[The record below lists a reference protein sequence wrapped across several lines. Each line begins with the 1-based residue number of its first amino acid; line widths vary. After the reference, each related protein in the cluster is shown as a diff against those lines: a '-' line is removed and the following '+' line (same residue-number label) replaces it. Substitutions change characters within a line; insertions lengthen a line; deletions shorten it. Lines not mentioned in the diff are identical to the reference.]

1 MRDNHDSDHESIA
14 TASNCVHG
22 NGDEMDDWE
31 RQETGTGIPY
41 YVNHRKEKTQWDH
54 PEMVLIIDKL
64 TSFNDIKYAAYRTG
78 AKLIYL
84 QKELLFSNVHVSMLG
99 SVFGAHGLE
108 GASQHELLLGCAQV
122 EAILEDLYKRAPGVH
137 QQKVPLLASLAL
149 NLLQNLFD
157 SKRKG
162 TIQVLQMKIALFV
175 FCAGRLLDKLK
186 YICNELQD
194 GTHRISYEE
203 LESFLQNISKIPEF
217 LGEKLSFGAH
227 FVPAAVESCRKLAP
241 LPAIPDDMF
250 LNWLL
255 REPQNLVWISTFYR
269 MRSTENVAHP
279 MKCGACKTYPI
290 VGLRYQCLQC
300 LNYDLCQSCF
310 LHGNISKNH
319 SIKHRMQEH
328 CQQTSSWEK
337 VKAVLKTISLKIQR
351 WKREPRPSYLPLQAN
366 PEPKPPAQSPKAY
379 RVPQSDEVDCVKSV
393 TNNVHMAPCLDT
405 LHQQELESIIERLER
420 ENRNLARE
428 VAAKELGPG
437 ASPLSSV
444 PSSPL
449 RQRYLQQHLAQVEV
463 QLKRM
468 RGLLQMLSREEMG
481 GADPVMCTAPNG
493 IVTGGAGHHP
503 CMAANAAGNNF
514 AWLQSTPA
522 NGGRLP
528 TKSMDRFVE
537 IHNGLKALEAP
548 LSAPTPPP
556 PPPSTPSIVWEL
568 RRDAAASSSTLPE
581 PPSPIACAAPTTEIN
596 HCGNR
601 DPLDS
606 AKECTFGDL
615 TGPVPSSFLED
626 PGSQTVMGNGRPA
639 GLPLDGELESIL
651 RQLDDLLSEPKQG
664 YNSAVVKNHVME
676 TVNQVQQ
683 VMDRMKQTC

>member
-1 MRDNHDSDHESIA
+1 MFRFE
-14 TASNCVHG
+14 
-22 NGDEMDDWE
+22 NGFSEVVRPPSTEYEEDMDEWE
-31 RQETGTGIPY
+31 RQETGAGIPY

-54 PEMVLIIDKL
+54 PEMVLIIEKL

-84 QKELLFSNVHVSMLG
+84 QKELLLC
-99 SVFGAHGLE
+99 FGAHGLE

-157 SKRKG
+157 AKRKG

-203 LESFLQNISKIPEF
+203 LESFLHNISKIPEF

-241 LPAIPDDMF
+241 ALPAVPDDMF

-310 LHGNISKNH
+310 LHGNVSKNH

-337 VKAVLKTISLKIQR
+337 VKAPTPNPRLQRKALKRIECHHQMKL
-351 WKREPRPSYLPLQAN
+351 
-366 PEPKPPAQSPKAY
+366 
-379 RVPQSDEVDCVKSV
+379 DCVK
-393 TNNVHMAPCLDT
+393 TMAQNNAHMAPCMDT

-428 VAAKELGPG
+428 VAAKEHGTG
-437 ASPLSSV
+437 SPTSV

-449 RQRYLQQHLAQVEV
+449 RQRYLHQHLAQVEV

-468 RGLLQMLSREEMG
+468 RSLLQVLSREEMG
-481 GADPVMCTAPNG
+481 GTDAVMCVPNG
-493 IVTGGAGHHP
+493 VAGAGGVGHP
-503 CMAANAAGNNF
+503 CLAPMANP

-522 NGGRLP
+522 NGGRVP
-528 TKSMDRFVE
+528 CKSMDRFME
-537 IHNGLKALEAP
+537 IHNGLKAMEAP
-548 LSAPTPPP
+548 INAPTPPP
-556 PPPSTPSIVWEL
+556 PPPTPSVVWEL
-568 RRDAAASSSTLPE
+568 RRDVAASSSTLPE
-581 PPSPIACAAPTTEIN
+581 PPSPIACAPPSEIVSACAN
-596 HCGNR
+596 KGT
-601 DPLDS
+601 LDS

-615 TGPVPSSFLED
+615 TSPVRSTFLVDPSSTT
-626 PGSQTVMGNGRPA
+626 GMGNGCATALP

-651 RQLDDLLSEPKQG
+651 RQLDDLLSEPKQ
-664 YNSAVVKNHVME
+664 AE
-676 TVNQVQQ
+676 
-683 VMDRMKQTC
+683 R

>member
-1 MRDNHDSDHESIA
+1 M
-14 TASNCVHG
+14 
-22 NGDEMDDWE
+22 DEWE

-54 PEMVLIIDKL
+54 PEMVLIIEKL

-157 SKRKG
+157 AKRKG

-203 LESFLQNISKIPEF
+203 LESFLHNISKIPEF

-241 LPAIPDDMF
+241 ALPAIPDDMF

-310 LHGNISKNH
+310 LHGNVSKNH

-337 VKAVLKTISLKIQR
+337 VKGVLKTISLKIQR

-366 PEPKPPAQSPKAY
+366 PEPKLPAQSPKAY
-379 RVPQSDEVDCVKSV
+379 RVPPSDEVDCVKSV
-393 TNNVHMAPCLDT
+393 AHNNAHMAPCLDT

-428 VAAKELGPG
+428 VAAKELGTG
-437 ASPLSSV
+437 SPTSV

-449 RQRYLQQHLAQVEV
+449 RQRYLHQHLAQVEV

-468 RGLLQMLSREEMG
+468 RSLLQVLSREETG
-481 GADPVMCTAPNG
+481 GTDPVMCVPNG
-493 IVTGGAGHHP
+493 VAGGGSVGHP
-503 CMAANAAGNNF
+503 CSAATGNNL

-522 NGGRLP
+522 NGGRMP
-528 TKSMDRFVE
+528 CKSMDRFME
-537 IHNGLKALEAP
+537 IHNGLKAMEAP
-548 LSAPTPPP
+548 LNAPTPPP
-556 PPPSTPSIVWEL
+556 PPPTPSVVWEL
-568 RRDAAASSSTLPE
+568 RRDVAASSSTLPE
-581 PPSPIACAAPTTEIN
+581 PPSPIACAPPSEIVSACAN
-596 HCGNR
+596 KGT
-601 DPLDS
+601 LDS

-615 TGPVPSSFLED
+615 TSPVQSAFMVD
-626 PGSQTVMGNGRPA
+626 PASTTVMGNGCPA
-639 GLPLDGELESIL
+639 ALPGLPLDGELESIL

-664 YNSAVVKNHVME
+664 YNSVVVKNHVME